1 MNYSKCLLKTGMLF
15 LLLIL
20 CSNSMMFSQDDTQ
33 KKSQIV
39 NILFT
44 DDVLGDIN
52 RTDAR
57 AVIELGISGM
67 LNEIASN
74 IQEIRPDI
82 VSTTQEII
90 QRAKKEDIHVVG
102 LFSLDF
108 FKYQSELNFEP
119 FYALQESK
127 TLGTEFVVLVRTNSK
142 INSLADLKSKKIL
155 TINEREEEIARKWL
169 FVKMKKE
176 GIKNPSEIISPFV
189 KVPKASKRIL
199 SVFLKKADACI
210 VTKLEF
216 ESMCELN
223 PQIEKQIKI
232 LDSSPAYITQ
242 VYCLNLSLILEKPS
256 NARSVVAELNKT
268 SKADQMLKLFKAKTL
283 VAITLENLSSMK
295 KLYTD
300 YNLLSEE
307 K

>member
-176 GIKNPSEIISPFV
+176 GIKNPSEIINPFV

-216 ESMCELN
+216 ESM
-223 PQIEKQIKI
+223 
-232 LDSSPAYITQ
+232 
-242 VYCLNLSLILEKPS
+242 
-256 NARSVVAELNKT
+256 
-268 SKADQMLKLFKAKTL
+268 
-283 VAITLENLSSMK
+283 
-295 KLYTD
+295 
-300 YNLLSEE
+300 
-307 K
+307 